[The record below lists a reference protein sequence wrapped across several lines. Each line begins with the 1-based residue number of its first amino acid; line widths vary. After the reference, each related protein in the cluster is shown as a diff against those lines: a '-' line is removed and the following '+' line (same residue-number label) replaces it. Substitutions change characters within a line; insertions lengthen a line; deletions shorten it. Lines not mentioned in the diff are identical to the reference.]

1 MVITDDVKRRFYSK
15 VDVNMQWIGSK
26 IPDGYGMIQ
35 VNRKS
40 MLAHRL
46 SYEIHNGEIPE
57 GMCVLHS
64 CDDPGCVHPDHL
76 HLGTQ
81 KDNARERSERK
92 RYGDVRGENNG
103 RSKLT
108 LKDVEEIRHRYED
121 GETQCNLAKEYG
133 VNQGRISSI
142 VLRQSWSHV

>member
-1 MVITDDVKRRFYSK
+1 
-15 VDVNMQWIGSK
+15 MQWIGCK
-26 IPDGYGMIQ
+26 IPDGYGMLQ
-35 VNRKS
+35 VNGKAT
-40 MLAHRL
+40 LAHRI
-46 SYEIHNGEIPE
+46 SYEIHKGEIPE

-64 CDDPGCVHPDHL
+64 CDNPGCVNPEHL

-92 RYGDVRGENNG
+92 RSGDIRGEKNG

-108 LKDVEEIRHRYED
+108 QQQVLEIIEKYKS
-121 GETQCNLAKEYG
+121 GWIQCDLAQEYG

-142 VLRQSWSHV
+142 VTKRSWKHI